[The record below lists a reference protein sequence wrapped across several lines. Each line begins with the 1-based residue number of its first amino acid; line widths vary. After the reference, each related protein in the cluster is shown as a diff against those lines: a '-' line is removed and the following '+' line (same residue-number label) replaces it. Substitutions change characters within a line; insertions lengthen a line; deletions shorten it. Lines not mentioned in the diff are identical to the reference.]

1 MRRAA
6 ALLLLTGM
14 IGSWA
19 PASAVD
25 DLDTIRG
32 CQSTARGGS
41 GGALR
46 ALPPGATCLSSETP
60 VHWPATA
67 LVFRDAAGDRVG
79 LWLGF
84 QSRTPVVALRTGD
97 GGLVGVQ
104 IKVNRLLGTSPA
116 PLLRFTQ
123 PGCVGTRYLRDD
135 QVADG
140 VDLPALPATFVLQDT
155 DTTRIYVYQPNG
167 PAPENLEILSQQ
179 GYDGTCTNF
188 NDGFANLVPVILV
201 DTDPANPRP
210 PFTAALE

>member
-6 ALLLLTGM
+6 AVLLVTGM
-14 IGSWA
+14 IGSG
-19 PASAVD
+19 ASASAAD

-32 CQSTARGGS
+32 CQSAARGGS

-46 ALPPGATCLSSETP
+46 ALQPGATCLSGETP
-60 VHWPATA
+60 VHWPATT

-104 IKVNRLLGTSPA
+104 VKANRLLGTSPS

-123 PGCVGTRYLRDD
+123 IGCIGPTYLRED
-135 QVADG
+135 QVTDG
-140 VDLPALPATFVLQDT
+140 AELPALPATFVLQDT
-155 DTTRIYVYQPNG
+155 NTTQVYVHQPGG
-167 PAPENLEILSQQ
+167 PAPQNLEVLSQQ

-188 NDGFANLVPVILV
+188 NDGFASLVPVVLV